1 MEKRPGRGPTLRSGA
16 HRYGVGPIV
25 TVDGLSVRARTD
37 SPALGDV
44 GPACGLAPRPRP
56 FLPCA
61 WNLTT
66 TPWCGSVRVPTLHTH
81 GLKVRPSS
89 SFRVRGTRLRG
100 KHSDAQKNKQKKTVY
115 FSKRTNRRKPFFFPR
130 STLTALHVTLWMYCC
145 AFMTVWD
152 VYGCFVVVFT
162 CVCCDDDGCPD
173 IICSNLANSSEPPLN
188 KLGCAY

>member
-100 KHSDAQKNKQKKTVY
+100 KHSDAH
-115 FSKRTNRRKPFFFPR
+115 SKRTNRRKPFIFPKEQIEENRFFPPC
-130 STLTALHVTLWMYCC
+130 STLLPCMLHC
-145 AFMTVWD
+145 
-152 VYGCFVVVFT
+152 
-162 CVCCDDDGCPD
+162 
-173 IICSNLANSSEPPLN
+173 
-188 KLGCAY
+188 GCAVVLS